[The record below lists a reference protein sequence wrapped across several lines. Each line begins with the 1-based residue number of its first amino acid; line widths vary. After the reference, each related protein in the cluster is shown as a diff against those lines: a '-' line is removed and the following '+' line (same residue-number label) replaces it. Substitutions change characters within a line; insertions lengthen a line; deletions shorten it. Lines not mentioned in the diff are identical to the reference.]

1 MVSQVSFKDY
11 RFRDK
16 LCVSVVMGCIAF
28 CGVLAADRY
37 VKNDV
42 KGACA
47 GAVGVGINTLLAAK
61 CTQLSRKKARHRID
75 YKREHS

>member
-1 MVSQVSFKDY
+1 MGQKVSFKNY
-11 RFRDK
+11 KFHDK
-16 LCVSVVMGCIAF
+16 ICISALMGCIAF

-61 CTQLSRKKARHRID
+61 CTHLARKNARHRM
-75 YKREHS
+75 YHERGSE